1 MSSAQKRLC
10 QRPGQCPVPLSTQM
24 YSVRQQPDGQCPG
37 VEKPK
42 ASLRGQFPVQYKYVW
57 YETKNI
63 TRKFDF
69 VYRLIIDGVATE
81 ALEPDDVH
89 SEYDPAEDARIY
101 TFYVTIPANKTGHL
115 RPILIEASTHIDM
128 VDEVEDYWTEW
139 FPVISTVQMY

>member
-1 MSSAQKRLC
+1 MKRIFSILAALTLALGMLSSCGDYDYEEPAFYDDTIEWTISAL
-10 QRPGQCPVPLSTQM
+10 G
-24 YSVRQQPDGQCPG
+24 
-37 VEKPK
+37 
-42 ASLRGQFPVQYKYVW
+42 GQFPVQYKYVW

-139 FPVISTVQMY
+139 FPVISTVQLY